1 MLHYRK
7 WLNLASKMLAF
18 AEHAINSLRPGCLL
32 PVLLLGLCACSTT
45 PKVTLQ
51 PKAATVLTQ
60 PENFQLWY
68 QQLQTQTTA
77 VQLEQCQHRL
87 DHQTKPTDHS
97 LQQLACALQLL
108 PQSLPAATKSQ
119 VVAWYQRGLESL
131 VRSQLTQGKWQRR
144 HTDFRLQLQ
153 LPTDESGLP
162 FTRYTEVADLMFRE
176 PWITPAAPDPNGI
189 GLVLAAE
196 RAYSQQPSDQNYPR
210 EGIFRAVTVLA
221 TQLYFDPRGQ
231 LQIQLTGY
239 YLTDPKSVLFGKHS
253 YPLQYDSATAY
264 LLLLREARI
273 EQAEWTALFDGNN
286 SSYDF
291 GIYSIAPLSGSKI
304 PILMIHG
311 LHSSPMIWLR
321 LSHAIY
327 ADPALSARY
336 QIWHAFYP
344 TGAPPFFNA
353 MRLRAQVDELRARL
367 QQQIAMPADLPMVL
381 IGHSMGGI
389 IAKTFIV
396 DPEFR
401 LWDQTFLRRPEQ
413 LPRDHRDFMRY
424 QDVFIFKPRPYV
436 QSVFF
441 LDTPHHGAE
450 MAETWYSRLASAWIR
465 LPSIFSD
472 LNRRVFKNLSYD
484 LVTPQMKGYLKN
496 DGPTSVDVLS
506 PQHPLLKEIAKLPYQ
521 KPIYSIIGSTSTPF
535 CYNEKSCAQLND
547 SVVPFFS
554 AHQSQAQEQIIV
566 LSEHNSYQSPD
577 AIAFILKKLREQM

>member
-1 MLHYRK
+1 VTLKIQPKLPAIAPVRK
-7 WLNLASKMLAF
+7 TWRRLCWLLSA
-18 AEHAINSLRPGCLL
+18 
-32 PVLLLGLCACSTT
+32 LLLCLSACSTVS
-45 PKVTLQ
+45 KVSQHAKPQ
-51 PKAATVLTQ
+51 PFLAQ
-60 PENFQLWY
+60 PQHFKLWY
-68 QQLQTQTTA
+68 QQLRSTSVPGQLAWCQQTLGQPETT
-77 VQLEQCQHRL
+77 
-87 DHQTKPTDHS
+87 DNS
-97 LQQLACALQLL
+97 LQQLACGLVLL
-108 PQSLPAATKSQ
+108 PQQLAAPAREQ
-119 VVAWYQRGLESL
+119 VLGWYQTGLDAL
-131 VRSQLTQGKWQRR
+131 VRSQLQLGKWQQR
-144 HTDFRLQLQ
+144 HRDFQLQLQ

-162 FTRYTEVADLMFRE
+162 FTRYTRVSDLVFRE
-176 PWITPAAPDPNGI
+176 TWIAPAAPNPQGV
-189 GLVLAAE
+189 GMVMAAE
-196 RAYSQQPSDQNYPR
+196 RAFSKQATDQNYPR

-221 TQLYFDPRGQ
+221 THLHFDDQDQ

-239 YLTDPKSVLFGKHS
+239 YLTDPKSVLFGTQS

-273 EQAEWTALFDGNN
+273 DQAEWKALFDGNN

-291 GIYSIAPLSGSKI
+291 GIYSIAPLSGNKI

-327 ADPALSARY
+327 ADPKLSARY

-344 TGAPPFFNA
+344 SGAPPFFNA
-353 MRLRAQVDELRARL
+353 MRLRAQVDDLRTRL

-396 DPEFR
+396 DPEYR
-401 LWDQTFLRRPEQ
+401 LWDQTFMRRPEQ
-413 LPRDHRDFMRY
+413 LPRDHLDFLGY

-450 MAETWYSRLASAWIR
+450 MAENWYSRLASAWIR

-472 LNRRVFKNLSYD
+472 LNRRVFKNVSDD
-484 LVTPQMKGYLKN
+484 LVTPQMKRYLKN

-506 PQHPLLKEIAKLPYQ
+506 PQHPVLREIAKLPYQ
-521 KPIYSIIGSTSTPF
+521 KPVYSIIGSTSTPF

-554 AHQSQAQEQIIV
+554 AHQRQAKEQIIV
-566 LSEHNSYQSPD
+566 LSEHNSYQSAD
-577 AIAFILKKLREQM
+577 AIEFIQKKLREQMLTSGSK

>member
-1 MLHYRK
+1 MP
-7 WLNLASKMLAF
+7 A
-18 AEHAINSLRPGCLL
+18 
-32 PVLLLGLCACSTT
+32 LLLGLCACSTT

-51 PKAATVLTQ
+51 PKAAAELTQ

-68 QQLQTQTTA
+68 QQLQTQSSS
-77 VQLEQCQHRL
+77 VQLEQCQKL
-87 DHQTKPTDHS
+87 LNHQTKPSDHS
-97 LQQLACALQLL
+97 LQQLACALLLL
-108 PQSLPAATKSQ
+108 PQSLPAVSQSQ
-119 VVAWYQRGLESL
+119 VFAWYQHGLESL
-131 VRSQLTQGKWQRR
+131 VRSQLRYGKWQQR
-144 HTDFRLQLQ
+144 HADFRLQLQ

-162 FTRYTEVADLMFRE
+162 FTRYTQVADLVFRE
-176 PWITPAAPDPNGI
+176 PWITPAAPNPQAV

-196 RAYSQQPSDQNYPR
+196 RAYSKLGSDQNYPR

-221 TQLYFDPRGQ
+221 TQLQFDQQGKLVIT
-231 LQIQLTGY
+231 LQGH
-239 YLTDPKSVLFGKHS
+239 YLTDPKSVLFGEQL

-273 EQAEWTALFDGNN
+273 DQAEWTALFDGNN

-327 ADPALSARY
+327 ADAELSARY
-336 QIWHAFYP
+336 QVWHAFYP

-353 MRLRAQVDELRARL
+353 MRLRGQVDELRLKL
-367 QQQIAMPADLPMVL
+367 QQQLAMPEDLPMVL

-396 DPEFR
+396 DPEYR
-401 LWDQTFLRRPEQ
+401 LWDQTFMRRPEH

-424 QDVFIFKPRPYV
+424 QDVFIFQPRSYV

-450 MAETWYSRLASAWIR
+450 MAESWYSRLASAWIR

-484 LVTPQMKGYLKN
+484 LVTPQMKRYLKN

-506 PQHPLLKEIAKLPYQ
+506 PQHPLLREIAKLPYQ
-521 KPIYSIIGSTSTPF
+521 KPVYSIIGSTSTPF

-566 LSEHNSYQSPD
+566 MSEHNSYQSPD
-577 AIAFILKKLREQM
+577 TIAFILKKLREQISTSGSE

>member
-1 MLHYRK
+1 MVYHPLCLTLK
-7 WLNLASKMLAF
+7 SKLQ
-18 AEHAINSLRPGCLL
+18 AILRHGTLL
-32 PVLLLGLCACSTT
+32 PALLFGLSACTT
-45 PKVTLQ
+45 APKVIVQ
-51 PKAATVLTQ
+51 QKVLSTPLVTISD
-60 PENFQLWY
+60 PEHFRQWY
-68 QQLQTQTTA
+68 QHLQSETPSAQLA
-77 VQLEQCQHRL
+77 LCQIALTSAPSSAFH
-87 DHQTKPTDHS
+87 
-97 LQQLACALQLL
+97 QLACGLTLL
-108 PQSLPAATKSQ
+108 PHASNITERSQ
-119 VVAWYQRGLESL
+119 ALRWYQTGLEFL
-131 VRSQLTQGKWQRR
+131 VRSQLQQGKWQPR
-144 HTDFRLQLQ
+144 HRDFQLQLQ

-162 FTRYTEVADLMFRE
+162 FTRYTQVADLVFRE
-176 PWITPAAPDPNGI
+176 PWIAPAAQNPQGV
-189 GLVLAAE
+189 GLVMAAE
-196 RAYSQQPSDQNYPR
+196 RAFSKQATDQNYPR

-221 TQLYFDPRGQ
+221 THLHFDDQNQ

-239 YLTDPKSVLFGKHS
+239 YLTDPKSVSFGKQS

-273 EQAEWTALFDGNN
+273 DQAEWAALFDGNN
-286 SSYDF
+286 SSYDY

-327 ADPALSARY
+327 ADPELSAKY

-367 QQQIAMPADLPMVL
+367 QLQLAMPADLPMVL

-396 DPEFR
+396 EPEYR
-401 LWDQTFLRRPEQ
+401 LWDQTFMRRPEK

-450 MAETWYSRLASAWIR
+450 MAESWYSRLASAWIR

-484 LVTPQMKGYLKN
+484 LVTPQMKRYLKN

-506 PQHPLLKEIAKLPYQ
+506 PQHPVLREIAKLPYQ
-521 KPIYSIIGSTSTPF
+521 KPVYSIIGSTSTPF

-577 AIAFILKKLREQM
+577 AIAFILQKLRAQQ

>member
-1 MLHYRK
+1 M
-7 WLNLASKMLAF
+7 
-18 AEHAINSLRPGCLL
+18 
-32 PVLLLGLCACSTT
+32 PVLWLCLSACSTT
-45 PKVTLQ
+45 PRVTLL
-51 PKAATVLTQ
+51 PETGAVLTQ

-68 QQLQTQTTA
+68 LQLQTKNTTA
-77 VQLEQCQHRL
+77 QFAECQHVLNR
-87 DHQTKPTDHS
+87 QTKPTDHS

-119 VVAWYQRGLESL
+119 VLAWYQRGLDSV
-131 VRSQLTQGKWQRR
+131 VRSQLTYGKWQQ
-144 HTDFRLQLQ
+144 HHPDFNLQLQ

-162 FTRYTEVADLMFRE
+162 FTRYTQVSDLVFRE
-176 PWITPAAPDPNGI
+176 TWIAPAAPNPQAV

-196 RAYSQQPSDQNYPR
+196 RAHSKLGSDQNYPR
-210 EGIFRAVTVLA
+210 EGIFRAVTVLV
-221 TQLYFDPRGQ
+221 TQLQFDQQGKLVIT
-231 LQIQLTGY
+231 LQGY
-239 YLTDPKSVLFGKHS
+239 YLTDPKSVLFSKQS

-264 LLLLREARI
+264 LLLLREASI
-273 EQAEWTALFDGNN
+273 DQAEWTALFDGNN

-304 PILMIHG
+304 PVLMIHG

-327 ADPALSARY
+327 ADPELSARY

-353 MRLRAQVDELRARL
+353 MRLRAQVDELRLRL
-367 QQQIAMPADLPMVL
+367 QQQLAMPEDLPMVL

-389 IAKTFIV
+389 IAKTFVV
-396 DPEFR
+396 DPEYR
-401 LWDQTFLRRPEQ
+401 LWDQTFIRRPEQ

-424 QDVFIFKPRPYV
+424 QDVFIFKPRPYI

-450 MAETWYSRLASAWIR
+450 MAESWYSRLASAWIR

-472 LNRRVFKNLSYD
+472 LNRRVFKRLSYD
-484 LVTPQMKGYLKN
+484 LVTPQMKPYLQN

-506 PQHPLLKEIAKLPYQ
+506 PQHPLLREIAKLPYQ
-521 KPIYSIIGSTSTPF
+521 KQVYSIVGSTSTPF

-577 AIAFILKKLREQM
+577 AIAFILQKLREQISVK